1 MSDELFVDGESFGVL
16 LEFVGSYVF
25 LGVGL
30 AICFWVVGLT
40 FGFVHDFLRGGV

>member
-1 MSDELFVDGESFGVL
+1 MNDELFVDASSFAVL

-30 AICFWVVGLT
+30 AICFWVVGFT
-40 FGFVHDFLRGGV
+40 FSFVRDFLRGGV